1 MPELAYL
8 IIEEETETIST
19 RRINKLE
26 LIFKK
31 LNINCISSNTTDFFI
46 NLFYQENDEKPNY
59 IIINKEIKIFEDLLQ
74 KINSEYPDAVVIL
87 LYSSYSY
94 ESLPIIKF
102 DYSIQYTL
110 ERNDITFENIE
121 SLIFKIKSDIEFK
134 QKVQKYSYIKN
145 LSFGVSSIIDL
156 YNDNQLPRQV
166 VIKKIYVKENR
177 MKTEEAENEK
187 NKMIKIKVPNCIEL
201 YDLIAIENYRFICME
216 YAEQKTLKNKIQEAI
231 KEKRGINEEEIFN
244 IFAQILLGLFAL
256 EENGYMHQDIK
267 SENILLKTQ
276 KINDKNCLIVKLSE
290 IGFSRKLDKNI
301 GSKTFFG
308 TPYYLSPEVAS
319 DEEKYDFNSDIWSL
333 GVVLYEMATTHLP
346 WFQPKINYKEFLK
359 LVINSK
365 MYPLPENINQ
375 KIKYLIKIML
385 KKDPERRANLREI
398 ITIDFVYEKIEE
410 ILNKYDWWKHYEGIK
425 QLKNQIK
432 PCYLFFDLLSSESI
446 NYLSDASKIF
456 AY

>member
-74 KINSEYPDAVVIL
+74 KINSEYPDSVVIL

-102 DYSIQYTL
+102 DYSIKYTL

-156 YNDNQLPRQV
+156 YNDNQLPKQV
-166 VIKKIYVKENR
+166 VIKKIYVKDSQI
-177 MKTEEAENEK
+177 KSEEAEMEK
-187 NKMIKIKVPNCIEL
+187 DKMMKIKVPNCIEL
-201 YDLIAIENYRFICME
+201 YDLIAYDNYRFICME

-231 KEKRGINEEEIFN
+231 KEKKGINEEEIFN
-244 IFAQILLGLFAL
+244 IFAQILLGLYAL

-333 GVVLYEMATTHLP
+333 GVVLLLLIQKCIPYL
-346 WFQPKINYKEFLK
+346 KI
-359 LVINSK
+359 
-365 MYPLPENINQ
+365 
-375 KIKYLIKIML
+375 
-385 KKDPERRANLREI
+385 
-398 ITIDFVYEKIEE
+398 
-410 ILNKYDWWKHYEGIK
+410 
-425 QLKNQIK
+425 
-432 PCYLFFDLLSSESI
+432 
-446 NYLSDASKIF
+446 
-456 AY
+456 